1 MINATKMLLIQLTI
15 VFPFLAILASAQSET
30 YPDCC
35 AALRAKGLSVCDF
48 DFLGSTTATTAQ
60 TACVCSIDG
69 IDTPLNQSVHAPHIK
84 VSSFLSANLGRNRCI
99 TCIRATPELT
109 GYADSYAAICSSYQ
123 TTATAMGDNSTST
136 TMTDSTSS
144 SNSTTRTTTTRS
156 STTTTRVP
164 TTASTTTHVA
174 VASAVDNGNDAMG
187 GNVPSIVLA
196 ALAVLAQ
203 IGL

>member
-69 IDTPLNQSVHAPHIK
+69 IDTPLNQSVHAPHVK
-84 VSSFLSANLGRNRCI
+84 VSSLFVR
-99 TCIRATPELT
+99 
-109 GYADSYAAICSSYQ
+109 
-123 TTATAMGDNSTST
+123 
-136 TMTDSTSS
+136 
-144 SNSTTRTTTTRS
+144 
-156 STTTTRVP
+156 
-164 TTASTTTHVA
+164 
-174 VASAVDNGNDAMG
+174 
-187 GNVPSIVLA
+187 
-196 ALAVLAQ
+196 
-203 IGL
+203 

>member
-1 MINATKMLLIQLTI
+1 MLLIQLTI
-15 VFPFLAILASAQSET
+15 VFPFLAILVSAQSET

-35 AALRAKGLSVCDF
+35 AALRTQGLSVCDF

-69 IDTPLNQSVHAPHIK
+69 IDTPLNE
-84 VSSFLSANLGRNRCI
+84 CI

-109 GYADSYAAICSSYQ
+109 GYADSYAAICSGYQ

-136 TMTDSTSS
+136 TMTDSISS

-156 STTTTRVP
+156 STSTTRVP